1 MIDGGI
7 VHIYSPGC
15 ADYSYGI
22 DGTPD
27 LETVYAGTGKTNEI
41 ILKSASTLI
50 NFFLKRGIRVE
61 YGLVL
66 ADVEAEDGFRQE
78 KMKISEA
85 EFVSRVSESKL
96 SATTDMDSRFN
107 EIGILGHP
115 LLTSGVYL
123 MRRDGFYTAVDETV
137 GEGKVANL
145 TPSQIRGNALT
156 RRYLYQKWLKGKHLG
171 PSDFDEAMD
180 AIAKRYMIEFFTF
193 GENMRRRKAII
204 LSIDDPIMGHLY
216 GVPCFILPKPKKGG
230 NKI

>member
-123 MRRDGFYTAVDETV
+123 MRRDGFYTAVDD
-137 GEGKVANL
+137 
-145 TPSQIRGNALT
+145 
-156 RRYLYQKWLKGKHLG
+156 QKWLKGKHLG